1 MTRHIFILLLLS
13 FSFFPSLTSAEDPMP
28 TDDVVIQDFVKGSL
42 QDIKDQYKG
51 KPFILSFWSVDCTYC
66 FDEMKMFSSLKEKYP
81 DLEVVLVSTDVNLDD
96 ETVNQVLDETG
107 FEAKE
112 VWVFADEIPAR
123 LYADVDE
130 NWRGELPNTLF
141 LNSKHEY
148 QSIMGEV
155 KSDLVEKWLLYL
167 VNEKT

>member
-1 MTRHIFILLLLS
+1 MTRHLYILILLALS
-13 FSFFPSLTSAEDPMP
+13 TISASLSAEDSL
-28 TDDVVIQDFVKGSL
+28 DSDGVVIQDFVKGSL
-42 QDIKDQYKG
+42 QDIKQQFKG
-51 KPFILSFWSVDCTYC
+51 KPFILSFWSIDCTYC

-81 DLEVVLVSTDVNLDD
+81 DLEVVLVSTDINLDD

-107 FEAKE
+107 FEAEE

-141 LNSKHEY
+141 MNSKHEF
-148 QSIMGEV
+148 QSVTGQV
-155 KSDLVEKWLLYL
+155 KPELVEQWLQYL
-167 VNEKT
+167 KKENS